1 MEFGPVQ
8 MLVVGFENPDFSG
21 KVIEEIAR
29 LQEHEVIRLVD
40 LLVVNKTKEGELES
54 IEVSGLT
61 KAEGEELGAKIG
73 ALIGYGAAGDEGV
86 ELGAQA
92 GAELADSIAE
102 EGMYS
107 DEDRLDVAAGIPPGT
122 AAAIALIEH
131 RWAIPLR
138 DAILEANGVPLDD
151 AWIHPTDLMAVG
163 MVARA
168 ASETA
173 G

>member
-8 MLVVGFENPDFSG
+8 MLVVGFENPNFSG

-29 LQEHEVIRLVD
+29 LQEHEVIRLID
-40 LLVVNKTKEGELES
+40 LLVVSKTDDGNLES

-86 ELGAQA
+86 ELGAEA
-92 GAELADSIAE
+92 GVALADSIAE

-107 DEDRLDVAAGIPPGT
+107 DEDRLDVAASIRPGT

-138 DAILEANGVPLDD
+138 DAILDANGIPLDD
-151 AWIHPTDLMAVG
+151 AWIHPTDLIAMG
-163 MVARA
+163 MVGKA
-168 ASETA
+168 ASEA
-173 G
+173 AS